1 MLFTSLNQKSLG
13 CFNIVISDFFCP
25 IRVATV
31 FHMVTVSYTI
41 FGASWS
47 SWSWLS
53 PLCISKQ
60 SSSLTAVQQ
69 DITTRNLWFAAVII
83 AIQMSAME
91 SVAPNILSCSPHW
104 TVLCSYHYV
113 GAKMDNT
120 KCISPKKCLS
130 IIHEKKTSLLI
141 GQGLNQQLQAVLAG
155 SKVGTVK
162 SVPLKAYHQ

>member
-1 MLFTSLNQKSLG
+1 MHKHVHESKHLKWYLRAQTYWHQLTRNYAGLLILVIKGNNWTMAVPYKALFLDLLWVVVSTTHVSVPLSRKVLERHAVHITEPEKPGLLQYCDKW
-13 CFNIVISDFFCP
+13 FFCP

-69 DITTRNLWFAAVII
+69 RI
-83 AIQMSAME
+83 
-91 SVAPNILSCSPHW
+91 
-104 TVLCSYHYV
+104 
-113 GAKMDNT
+113 
-120 KCISPKKCLS
+120 
-130 IIHEKKTSLLI
+130 
-141 GQGLNQQLQAVLAG
+141 
-155 SKVGTVK
+155 
-162 SVPLKAYHQ
+162 